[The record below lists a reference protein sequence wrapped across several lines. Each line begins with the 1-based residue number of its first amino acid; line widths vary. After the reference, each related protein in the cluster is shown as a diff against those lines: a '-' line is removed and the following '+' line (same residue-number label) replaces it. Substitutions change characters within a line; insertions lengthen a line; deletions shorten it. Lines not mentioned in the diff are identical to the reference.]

1 MKTDRGIKA
10 SDYIGADLTDRYSN
24 ARRAIDVCGLIC
36 DEKNRLHA
44 DFWKWNW
51 PAPQSKLD
59 PASIAAIVAEVNS
72 ARSTMLDGPQ
82 GFASIGRKM
91 RECERLCGAVGK
103 TPDKK
108 PQLNQPFAGYILSS
122 IELFSAFA
130 QAGVNVSPPGFR
142 GGVSEV
148 YPGDIWSRLVIPTR
162 ALPRKKLTDGR
173 RARKLILEALGVVN
187 LPDKPTDD
195 ENDACISAVMAAAA
209 HGNVPGVAVSGLGL
223 PLVTEEGGIL
233 REGQMVIP
241 SISRDVLM
249 RIEENLVDIPNPL
262 LNPAN
267 HQGVAQE
274 VINTPNPLNN
284 PATHQGVAQEVMDRA
299 IELNHE
305 LIQRALH
312 GNAGIIN
319 YKTAYQVIFNLP
331 NLERWAQAFGQKVV
345 LVAENVP
352 IAHLPGLGAVRLDTF
367 IVRSRTHMPG
377 DRHWNDAHYEREDW
391 ERVLGNATILS
402 YNDLINLLNH
412 P

>member
-10 SDYIGADLTDRYSN
+10 SDYIGADLTDRYSR
-24 ARRAIDVCGLIC
+24 ARRDIDVCGLRC
-36 DEKNRLHA
+36 DEKNRFHA

-82 GFASIGRKM
+82 GFASIGQNM

-103 TPDKK
+103 TPDNE
-108 PQLNQPFAGYILSS
+108 PPLNQPFAGYIRSS

-162 ALPRKKLTDGR
+162 ALPRKKLTDGQQ
-173 RARKLILEALGVVN
+173 ARKLILEALGVVN
-187 LPDKPTDD
+187 LPDEPNDD
-195 ENDACISAVMAAAA
+195 QNDACISAVMAAAA
-209 HGNVPGVAVSGLGL
+209 HGMVPGVTVSGLGL
-223 PLVTEEGGIL
+223 PLVIEEGGIL

-249 RIEENLVDIPNPL
+249 RIEEKLINIPNP
-262 LNPAN
+262 
-267 HQGVAQE
+267 Q
-274 VINTPNPLNN
+274 NN
-284 PATHQGVAQEVMDRA
+284 PAAHQGVAQEVMDRA

-312 GNAGIIN
+312 GNPGIVN
-319 YKTAYQVIFNLP
+319 FKTAYKIFFDQP
-331 NLERWAQAFGQKVV
+331 NLETWSQAYAPRVV
-345 LVAENVP
+345 SVARNVP
-352 IAHLPGLGAVRLDTF
+352 LAHLPGLGAVRLDTF
-367 IVRSRTHMPG
+367 IVNSRTHMPG
-377 DRHWNDAHYEREDW
+377 ESHWKDAHYDREDW